1 MDKQLKMYWK
11 KKEKEKSFLIN
22 SSALYNPRLFVILQ
36 GTSLLIWGTL
46 QQTSDAYLSI
56 KIGSCDEQWFNYMT
70 ITANNA
76 WRIPKICRARV
87 AVINARERHWLS
99 VKSSIARAGGRLHPP
114 PTPSSKVV
122 AAVWF
127 QILTLERAGHR
138 QTEDGGRKQ
147 TAMIKAKFST
157 QVTESNRL
165 FLSVGTYALSTVH
178 LLLKMRM
185 RDFLYFRRWQ
195 YWASEKY
202 MALLCR
208 FRPIKT
214 VALCDGERSKTSQ
227 IPCSTHS
234 N

>member
-87 AVINARERHWLS
+87 AVINAREWHWLS
-99 VKSSIARAGGRLHPP
+99 VKSSIARDGGRLPP
-114 PTPSSKVV
+114 LPDPSFKVV
-122 AAVWF
+122 PAV
-127 QILTLERAGHR
+127 
-138 QTEDGGRKQ
+138 
-147 TAMIKAKFST
+147 
-157 QVTESNRL
+157 
-165 FLSVGTYALSTVH
+165 
-178 LLLKMRM
+178 LLQKLCGVSQPQADTRWREKSDS
-185 RDFLYFRRWQ
+185 RDQ
-195 YWASEKY
+195 
-202 MALLCR
+202 
-208 FRPIKT
+208 
-214 VALCDGERSKTSQ
+214 SK
-227 IPCSTHS
+227 I
-234 N
+234 